1 MSVKAGGTAL
11 PAPGPAINAEVARR
25 LEETGTL
32 LEQQEASRFRV
43 RAYRNAAA
51 ALRTLPVSVASLY
64 QEGGLEELERIP
76 GVGPGIARAIR
87 DVVQTG
93 RLPMLERLRGE
104 SDPVLLFATLPG
116 VGRGLAERL
125 HRDLGLAT
133 LEELEQAAHDG
144 RLAALP
150 GFGRKRVAAIVD
162 AIQLRLARVRGG
174 ETAPSLP
181 PSVEELLEVDRE
193 YRESAEAGRLPLIAP
208 RRFNPERRAWL
219 PVLHTHRGSRH
230 YTALFSN
237 TALAHRAGRTHDWVV
252 VYSDG
257 DREEHQATVVTARGG
272 SLVGRRVVRGR
283 EAECLEFYESRSQRR
298 DVPRPPARAPRQPSH
313 AER

>member
-1 MSVKAGGTAL
+1 MIRKSGGGAL
-11 PAPGPAINAEVARR
+11 PAPSPAPNSEVARR
-25 LEETGTL
+25 LEETAAL
-32 LEQQEASRFRV
+32 LEQQQASPFRV

-51 ALRTLPVSVASLY
+51 ALRTLPVSVTSLY
-64 QEGGLEELERIP
+64 RDGGLEELERIP

-104 SDPVLLFATLPG
+104 SDPVRLFATLPG

-133 LEELEQAAHDG
+133 LEELEVAAHDG
-144 RLAALP
+144 RLQALP
-150 GFGRKRVAAIVD
+150 GFGSKRVGAIVD
-162 AIQLRLARVRGG
+162 AIELRLARVRGS
-174 ETAPSLP
+174 EPAASLP
-181 PSVEELLEVDRE
+181 PAVGELLDVDRE
-193 YRESAEAGRLPLIAP
+193 YRDAADVGRLPMIAP
-208 RRFNPERRAWL
+208 RRFNPGRRPWL

-237 TALAHRAGRTHDWVV
+237 TALAHRLGRTHDWVV

-257 DREEHQATVVTARGG
+257 GREEHQATVVTARVG
-272 SLVGRRVVRGR
+272 LLAGRRVVRGR
-283 EAECLEFYESRSQRR
+283 EPECLEFYETK
-298 DVPRPPARAPRQPSH
+298 DLATTGTTA
-313 AER
+313 